1 MEARA
6 RPPLATSTWSRAY
19 VAMLI
24 KSLSLSHSQ
33 SQVILHAFL
42 QVRAQKARRTRA
54 MAPLFCSQIDLTFT
68 SNGRSSPASCGGGA
82 MAAPVEVGAQGTVG
96 SLVLREV
103 EYFQRMDGAS
113 SGYGKKSSSKV
124 AASSGSPRSSS
135 GKKQNKKTTTKVG
148 GGNGSSPS
156 FLPRMCSSAEV
167 ADSPSG
173 GRRERPARVRYR
185 PLGEEGDALHQED

>member
-1 MEARA
+1 
-6 RPPLATSTWSRAY
+6 
-19 VAMLI
+19 
-24 KSLSLSHSQ
+24 
-33 SQVILHAFL
+33 
-42 QVRAQKARRTRA
+42 
-54 MAPLFCSQIDLTFT
+54 
-68 SNGRSSPASCGGGA
+68 

-103 EYFQRMDGAS
+103 EYFQRMDG
-113 SGYGKKSSSKV
+113 GYGGKKSSSKV
-124 AASSGSPRSSS
+124 AASSGSRRSSGS
-135 GKKQNKKTTTKVG
+135 GRKQRKKTTKVG

-167 ADSPSG
+167 ADSHGG